1 MLLAWRMWG
10 HIILFSLL
18 MIPVALLTAYLI
30 GRQRASSGI
39 QHPFRTPLADALSV
53 TGTLPWLWMILTP
66 GSVPAP
72 ARSLSLTPFR
82 DLTTLA
88 EGFTGTLIAQVG
100 GNLLVFAALG
110 ALLPIRSPRLAR
122 LPLVAAVAAG
132 SSLTVELLQY
142 AFGLHRVSSI
152 DDVLLNTTGAILA
165 AIMTKR
171 WWARPIPEGTV
182 PG

>member
-18 MIPVALLTAYLI
+18 ALPVALLTAYLI

-39 QHPFRTPLADALSV
+39 RHPFRTPLADALSV

-66 GSVPAP
+66 GNVREP

-82 DLTTLA
+82 DLATLA

-100 GNLLVFAALG
+100 GNLLVFATLG
-110 ALLPIRSPRLAR
+110 AMLPIRSPALAR
-122 LPLVAAVAAG
+122 LSRVAAVAAG
-132 SSLTVELLQY
+132 SSLIVESLQY
-142 AFGLHRVSSI
+142 ALGLHRVSSI
-152 DDVLLNTTGAILA
+152 DDILLNTTGAVLA
-165 AIMTKR
+165 AIMTMR
-171 WWARPIPEGTV
+171 WWAQPIPEGTV
-182 PG
+182 PR